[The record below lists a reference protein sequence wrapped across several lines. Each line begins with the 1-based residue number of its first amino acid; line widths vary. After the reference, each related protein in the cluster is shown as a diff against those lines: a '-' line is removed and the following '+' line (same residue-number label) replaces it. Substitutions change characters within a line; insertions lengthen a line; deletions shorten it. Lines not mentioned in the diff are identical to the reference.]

1 MFTGIVESTGRILE
15 VRPAENGGALTFQIQ
30 ASFASELSV
39 GQSVAHNGV
48 CLTIETVNPG
58 AQSYQVT
65 LVQETLDK
73 SSLGGLQ
80 QGTIVNLERC
90 LRVDARIDGHIVQGH
105 VDAVGRILRAELEPG
120 QKRFTVAFPAD
131 FEPLVVPQGSICIDG
146 ISLTVAAS
154 DVKAHTLDVCLIPHT
169 LEITN
174 AGSWKTE
181 DLVNLEFDVLG
192 KYAKKWMD
200 IRGGLHFPE

>member
-1 MFTGIVESTGRILE
+1 MFTGIVETTGRILE
-15 VRPAENGGALTFQIQ
+15 VRPAQNGGALTFQIQ
-30 ASFASELSV
+30 SSFASELST

-48 CLTIETVNPG
+48 CLTIETVNP
-58 AQSYQVT
+58 ASQSFQVT

-80 QGTIVNLERC
+80 QGTVVNLERC

-105 VDAVGRILRAELEPG
+105 VDAVGKILRAELEPG
-120 QKRFTVAFPAD
+120 QKRFRVAFPAE
-131 FEPLVVPQGSICIDG
+131 FEALVVPKGSICIDG
-146 ISLTVAAS
+146 ISLTIAAS
-154 DVKAHTLDVCLIPHT
+154 DANAHTLDVCLIPHT

-174 AGSWKTE
+174 AGMWKAG
-181 DLVNLEFDVLG
+181 DIVNLEFDVLG